1 MRRTFFHSLVILSLL
16 LAVNPL
22 AAQDSELAT
31 KLKSLRGITDVRSL
45 DPPKGYPEAYEF
57 KYIQPLDHQDP
68 HGATFKQR
76 VYVSHLDLAKPVVI
90 VTEGYSVRRNTLSE
104 PTRMLKSNQV
114 IVEHRF
120 FGTSR
125 SDSLNWTYLTVK
137 QSAEDLH
144 AIVTTLKQLYKGK
157 WISTGASK
165 GGQTTCLYRYYYPND
180 VDVSIP
186 YVAPINIA
194 QEDPRPTEF
203 LRHVGPD
210 SARERI
216 RNFQI
221 LALKEE
227 ERTLPLLDTLAKE
240 KKNTFSLGAQL
251 IYEFAVLEYPF
262 AFWQYGGIERLTKMP
277 GPSATPREILDHL
290 SDVVNLSL
298 YADSGVAY
306 FAPFQYQAYTEM
318 GYYTYDITD
327 FKPFLKVVHNP
338 SNSFLAPKGAD
349 LTYRPEVFQAINR
362 WLRYEGNNFIYIYGE
377 NDPWTA
383 SAVELTGMTNSLRM
397 IKKDGNHRT
406 KIRDLSPEQQK
417 VVVAALEEWLGTKI
431 E

>member
-1 MRRTFFHSLVILSLL
+1 MKRKLFLALVGACLL
-16 LAVNPL
+16 LAVNIL
-22 AAQDSELAT
+22 AAQNSQLAA
-31 KLKSLRGITDVRSL
+31 KLKSLSGISDVRSL
-45 DPPKGYPEAYEF
+45 DPPKGYPEAYELG
-57 KYIQPLDHQDP
+57 YTQPLDHQNP
-68 HGATFKQR
+68 HGVTFKQR
-76 VYVSHLDLAKPVVI
+76 VYLSHLDFTKPVVI
-90 VTEGYSVRRNTLSE
+90 VTEGYSARRNTLSE

-114 IVEHRF
+114 VVEHRF
-120 FGTSR
+120 CGTSR
-125 SDSLNWTYLTVK
+125 PDSLNWTYLTVK

-144 AIVTTLKQLYKGK
+144 AIVTSLKQLYKGK
-157 WISTGASK
+157 WISTGVSK
-165 GGQTTCLYRYYYPND
+165 GGQTTCLYRYYFPND

-203 LRHVGPD
+203 LHHVGPD
-210 SARERI
+210 SVRERI

-227 ERTLPLLDTLAKE
+227 ERALPVLDTLAKE
-240 KKNTFSLGAQL
+240 KKYTFSLGAQL

-262 AFWQYGGIERLTKMP
+262 AFWQYGGLERLSRMP
-277 GPSATPREILDHL
+277 GPAATPREIVNHL
-290 SDVVNLSL
+290 SDVVSLSL

-327 FKPFLKVVHNP
+327 FKPFLKVVRNP
-338 SNSFLAPKGAD
+338 SNAFLAPKGVD
-349 LTYRPEVFQAINR
+349 LTYHPEVFQAINR
-362 WLRYEGNNFIYIYGE
+362 WLRYEGKNFIYIYGE

-383 SAVELTGMTNSLRM
+383 SAVELSGMTNSLRM
-397 IKKDGNHRT
+397 IKKGGNHGT

-417 VVVAALEEWLGTKI
+417 IVVATLEEWLGTKI